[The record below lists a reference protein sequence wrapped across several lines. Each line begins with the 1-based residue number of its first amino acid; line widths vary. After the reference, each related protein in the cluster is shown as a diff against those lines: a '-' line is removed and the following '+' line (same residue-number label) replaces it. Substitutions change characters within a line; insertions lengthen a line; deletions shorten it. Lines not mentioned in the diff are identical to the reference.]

1 MARSHALPGIVY
13 EGVIENP
20 ERGES
25 ATLYYTADASGSA
38 VTSKQRELDL
48 HRLPLLL

>member
-1 MARSHALPGIVY
+1 MPGIVY

-20 ERGES
+20 EQGAT

-38 VTSKQRELDL
+38 VTSKQREPDL